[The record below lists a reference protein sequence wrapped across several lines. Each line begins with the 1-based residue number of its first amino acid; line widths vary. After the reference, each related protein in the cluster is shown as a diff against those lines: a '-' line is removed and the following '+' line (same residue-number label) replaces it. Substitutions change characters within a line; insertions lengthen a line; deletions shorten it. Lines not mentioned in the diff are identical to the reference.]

1 MSFTSFNL
9 DPRVAAGVLACKYET
24 PTPIQQHSIP
34 PAMEG
39 RDILGL
45 AQTGTGKTAAFALPI
60 LHRLLDGPRGTLR
73 ALIMAPTRELVE
85 QIRASIDQ
93 LSRQTKL
100 KTTTIYGGV
109 SIGTQQRALRN
120 GVDIVVAC
128 PGRLLDHMRQRSIN
142 LSRVEIL
149 VLDEAD
155 MMLDMGF
162 LPDVR
167 RIIDGLPTKR
177 QNLLFSATMPEAIR
191 DLSGDILTEPA
202 TFRVPHSKPIETV
215 AHALYPVHQQQKTHM
230 LLHLLRQTETGS
242 VLIFTRTKHRAKR
255 VATQLTAEGFN
266 ATSLQGNLSQNARQA
281 ALGGFRRG
289 TFDILVATDIAARGI
304 DIADVSHVI
313 NYDMPDTT
321 DAYTHRIGRTGRASR
336 TGDAFTL
343 SAPEDEPTVRAI
355 ERILGSPI
363 ERRSTADANLPAV
376 SGGTPSPR
384 GEGRNNRGRNGFGN
398 GPKSRDERGPR
409 SDRKPRFGRGEQR
422 SESDAP
428 RSDARPGRGRGS
440 RSGFTDSERTF
451 APSAPRSTGP
461 KRKPAP
467 QGEGFAPR
475 PRKFDDATRRT
486 EKPARGGRR
495 NFDDRFEQAD
505 RRARNGDSRPINGS
519 NVDPLSS
526 GFIRSARLVED
537 VVAPNRPGRSN
548 RFDRFMRP
556 DGPPAPG
563 RGANRK
569 GNGNGPRNGSGFGRG
584 VRKSAAK
591 GR

>member
-24 PTPIQQHSIP
+24 PTPIQKHSIP
-34 PAMEG
+34 PAIEG

-73 ALIMAPTRELVE
+73 ALIMAPTRELAE
-85 QIRASIDQ
+85 QIRAAFDQ

-100 KTTTIYGGV
+100 KTATIYGGV
-109 SIGTQQRALRN
+109 AIGPQQRALRN

-167 RIIDGLPTKR
+167 RIIEGLPNER
-177 QNLLFSATMPEAIR
+177 QNLLFSATMPAAIR
-191 DLSGDILTEPA
+191 DLSGDILRNPA
-202 TFRVPHSKPIETV
+202 TFHVPHSKPIETV

-321 DAYTHRIGRTGRASR
+321 DAYTHRIGRTGRATR

-363 ERRSTADANLPAV
+363 ERRSTTDANLPAV

-384 GEGRNNRGRNGFGN
+384 GEGRNNRARNGS
-398 GPKSRDERGPR
+398 GPKSRDDRG
-409 SDRKPRFGRGEQR
+409 DRKPRFGKSEKR
-422 SESDAP
+422 SSSDAP
-428 RSDARPGRGRGS
+428 RRDARPARGRRNGS
-440 RSGFTDSERTF
+440 SDSDNTFTPSTYRS
-451 APSAPRSTGP
+451 AGP
-461 KRKPAP
+461 KRKPASN
-467 QGEGFAPR
+467 GDSFAPR
-475 PRKFDDATRRT
+475 PRKFDDASRRT
-486 EKPARGGRR
+486 EQPARGGRR

-505 RRARNGDSRPINGS
+505 RRARNGNDRPTNGA

-563 RGANRK
+563 RGPSRK
-569 GNGNGPRNGSGFGRG
+569 SSPSGPRAGSGFPRG
-584 VRKSAAK
+584 VRKSAPK